1 MTTIGVCQR
10 IGEIVRP
17 ILEGTSI
24 ELLDI
29 RLLVEQGRRILRLYI
44 DKPGGVNLSDCT
56 MVSREV
62 SVVLD
67 VHDVISQRYT
77 LEVSSPGMDWPLQS
91 LNDFRRNIGR
101 LLRVIVRRPSGEQLT
116 LEGELTGC
124 AEDHIML
131 KMKNQDAS
139 IGIDQ
144 VIEAKVQPR
153 L

>member
-1 MTTIGVCQR
+1 MISAGLRQR
-10 IGEIVRP
+10 IGEIVQP

-29 RLLVEQGRRILRLYI
+29 RLLVEKGRRILRLYI

-62 SVVLD
+62 SVLLD
-67 VHDVISQRYT
+67 VHNVISQRYT
-77 LEVSSPGMDWPLQS
+77 LEVSSPGVNWS
-91 LNDFRRNIGR
+91 LRSVTDFRRNLGR
-101 LLRVIVRRPSGEQLT
+101 FLKVTVRKPSAGQHILV
-116 LEGELTGC
+116 GELISCG
-124 AEDHIML
+124 EDHIVL
-131 KMKNQDAS
+131 KIKDQEVS

-144 VIEAKVQPR
+144 VIEAKIQPR